1 MKIMVIGAYG
11 HAGRLIMQTALKRGH
26 TVIGIAHR
34 QHQNVNQAHVT
45 IKDMMAL
52 NQQDVAH
59 VDAIVDAVGAW
70 TPSTEIVHYQGLL
83 HMMTLIKGTNI
94 HYLKVG
100 GANTLYIDQAHQH
113 TLQELPLYY
122 PDYMQDL
129 CTAHTEGLKILR
141 TYTHVDWT
149 YVTPAYNFD
158 PTRRGNGTYHVDG
171 ENFKVPQS
179 KNPNDGRHDYITY
192 ADYAKGMLDIIE
204 QHRYIRQRITLVSGN
219 NPVPTQRY

>member
-1 MKIMVIGAYG
+1 MKILVIGVYG
-11 HAGRLIMQTALKRGH
+11 HAGSLIRREALKRGH

-34 QHQNVNQAHVT
+34 KHTGFDQHNIV
-45 IKDMMAL
+45 IKDMLDL
-52 NQQDVAH
+52 NRQDISG

-70 TPSTEIVHYQGLL
+70 TPETEIVHYQGLL
-83 HMMTLIKGTNI
+83 HILELIRKTAI

-100 GANTLYIDQAHQH
+100 GANTLYTDKQHQH

-129 CTAHTEGLKILR
+129 CAAHTEGLKILR
-141 TYTHVDWT
+141 TFSCVNWT

-158 PTRRGNGTYHVDG
+158 PTRQAIGHYLVAG
-171 ENFKVPQS
+171 EEFQPAHS
-179 KNPNDGRHDYITY
+179 KNPNDGQHDYITY
-192 ADYAKGMLDIIE
+192 ADYARGVLDIIE
-204 QHRYIRQRITLVSGN
+204 QHRYVRQRITLVSGN